1 MTSQELPSD
10 LPVLSNLN
18 TGIRRLQHLSSITNA
33 MRSGKSL
40 VTIFGK
46 VVSVDASGIRVAGL
60 SRLARLGNIVRL
72 RSNDSTS
79 LAEITS
85 IDPDGMT
92 VKPYST
98 EVSVQL
104 DMAVEYVGEF
114 KFYPDQTWLGRC
126 ISAFAEPVDGLGAL
140 VQGPE
145 RISVHNAPPPA
156 TYRAIVKDAVLTGV
170 RGVDIFTPLCFGQRI
185 GIFAGSG
192 VGKSTLLAMIARS
205 PGFDVA
211 VIALVGERGREVNE
225 FIHEVLGDTM
235 KKSVLVVATGDEAPG
250 MRKLAPVLA
259 TRLAEHFR
267 DRGKRVL
274 LIMDSVTRY
283 AMAAREIA
291 LASGE
296 APVSRGYPPSVFSE
310 LPQLLERAGPGIDGR
325 GSITGIYSVLVDG
338 DNHNE
343 PVADA
348 VRGILDGHIVLDR
361 EIANSGR
368 FPAIDILGSIS
379 RLANKAWMPMNGKLA
394 GEARQLVNRFENSKD
409 LRLLGGYQPGG
420 DKELDHAIEA
430 VPKIYSFLSQ
440 AMHSKPDTDPFG
452 TLAQLIKPQR
462 LSQAAATSRPTN

>member
-1 MTSQELPSD
+1 MNSLCISGKLPATSNS
-10 LPVLSNLN
+10 
-18 TGIRRLQHLSSITNA
+18 
-33 MRSGKSL
+33 RSGALRLRNFTL
-40 VTIFGK
+40 VANTMRGMNSPIKVFGK
-46 VVSVDASGIRVAGL
+46 VISVDASGIRAAGL
-60 SRLARLGNIVRL
+60 SRLARRGDIVKF
-72 RSNDSTS
+72 RSGEKASIG
-79 LAEITS
+79 EITS
-85 IDPDGMT
+85 IDPEGVT
-92 VKPYST
+92 VKPFSN
-98 EVSVQL
+98 EVAIQL

-114 KFYPDQTWLGRC
+114 TFQPSSTWLGRS
-126 ISAFAEPVDGLGAL
+126 ISAFAEPVDDLGVL
-140 VQGPE
+140 QQGPNS
-145 RISVHNAPPPA
+145 ISIHNSPPPA
-156 TYRAIVKDAVLTGV
+156 TNRTIVKDAIITGV
-170 RGVDIFTPLCFGQRI
+170 RSVDIFTPLCFGQRI

-225 FIHEVLGDTM
+225 FIHEVLGETM

-250 MRKLAPVLA
+250 MRKMAPLMA

-267 DRGKRVL
+267 DEGKRVL

-325 GSITGIYSVLVDG
+325 GSITGVYSVLVDG

-343 PVADA
+343 PVSDA

-368 FPAIDILGSIS
+368 FPAIDILASIS
-379 RLANKAWMPMNGKLA
+379 RLANKAWQPVNGKLA
-394 GEARQLVNRFENSKD
+394 GDARQLINRFENSKD
-409 LRLLGGYQPGG
+409 LRLLGSYQHGG
-420 DKELDHAIEA
+420 DKELDHAIEV
-430 VPKIYSFLSQ
+430 VPKIYNFLTQ
-440 AMHSKPDTDPFG
+440 AMNAKPDLESFAS
-452 TLAQLIKPQR
+452 LAQLIKPPR
-462 LSQAAATSRPTN
+462 LSQAAATSRPTS